1 MNRERGLP
9 LLPWVS
15 VLVLTVPLAIGALV
29 TWYVTD
35 GAIFFGDIDWYATAL
50 PSLTSDLPL
59 YDPAKLQP
67 HSQDRP
73 PYWNQPPAAA
83 LLTLVM
89 LLPRGDWILGFV
101 MVTGVLVGLALM
113 WPRVGPGGTVL
124 LAPVLL
130 LWNPVIEALAWAN
143 STGLVFGLLAVAWR
157 FPRLAGWAIGAAAA
171 VKLVPILA
179 VAWLL
184 GKRDWRGAAIACGF
198 LAVST
203 LVVVL
208 WKGPSTVSDFILVR
222 LNEIPSVT
230 GFSRWSFASVLGLPP
245 VAGYVAGAFLAVL
258 AWRFAS
264 FSLAIVAM
272 LVSVAA
278 LHAHYLTWI
287 LVPMLG
293 AWLPWIISA
302 LDHRSRGLTHV
313 RGHDP
318 AAL

>member
-1 MNRERGLP
+1 MNGERGLP
-9 LLPWVS
+9 LFPWFFVA
-15 VLVLTVPLAIGALV
+15 VLTVPLAIGALV

-50 PSLTSDLPL
+50 PPLTSNLPL
-59 YDPAKLQP
+59 YDPAKLGP
-67 HSQDRP
+67 HAQDRP
-73 PYWNQPPAAA
+73 PYWNQPPSAA

-89 LLPRGDWILGFV
+89 LLPRGDWIWGFL
-101 MVTGVLVGLALM
+101 MVTGVLLGLALM

-143 STGLVFGLLAVAWR
+143 TNGLVFGLLAVAWR

-184 GKRDWRGAAIACGF
+184 GKRDWRGAAVACSF

-203 LVVVL
+203 LVVVV
-208 WKGPSTVSDFILVR
+208 WKGPSTVSDFVLVR
-222 LNEIPSVT
+222 LNEIPPVI
-230 GFSRWSFASVLGLPP
+230 GFSRWSFATFFGLPP
-245 VAGYVAGAFLAVL
+245 FAGYVAGAVLATL
-258 AWRFAS
+258 AWRYAS
-264 FSLAIVAM
+264 LSLAVVAM

-278 LHAHYLTWI
+278 LHAHYLTWL
-287 LVPMLG
+287 LVPLLG
-293 AWLPWIISA
+293 AWLPWIIWVVDGRRRTPPDA
-302 LDHRSRGLTHV
+302 YRI
-313 RGHDP
+313 
-318 AAL
+318 